1 MVKQIKN
8 ITYYPLFFMGYLLFN
23 LTKKTP
29 YLSYIS
35 LRKLYCI
42 TNGKTN
48 ELVSKFIQLFHP
60 AKKITAANGVLG
72 NLNSSNLNEIVG
84 EIEKNGFYVF
94 KDKLNESLSDE
105 LIKFAF
111 EIPAILV
118 PNPQKLPKTIYN
130 GDHHLAT
137 KYQFEEADLL
147 NLSVVQKLITDESIF
162 AVAQNYLK
170 SVPVNDS
177 VTMWW
182 STDYVKKASS
192 EAAQLYHFD
201 MDRLKFIKFF
211 IYLTDVNADNGPHC
225 YIKGSHTH
233 KPKELLRDN
242 RISDSEILAGY
253 SKENEIEIYGPKGT
267 IIAVDTSGFHK
278 GKPINKGVR
287 LLFQIEFTNSLFGQH
302 YNSLQINKSV
312 SGDFQKKAEL
322 LKRTFQRIS
331 FQ

>member
-1 MVKQIKN
+1 LI
-8 ITYYPLFFMGYLLFN
+8 FN

-48 ELVSKFIQLFHP
+48 DLTSKFIQLFHP
-60 AKKITAANGVLG
+60 AKKISAANGVLG
-72 NLNSSNLNEIVG
+72 NLNSVSLNEIVD
-84 EIEKNGFYVF
+84 EIKKNGFYIF
-94 KDKLNESLSDE
+94 KNKLDVSLSDE
-105 LIKFAF
+105 LTKFAF
-111 EIPAILV
+111 ETPAKLV
-118 PNPQKLPKTIYN
+118 PNPQKLPKTVYN
-130 GDHHLAT
+130 NNHHLAT
-137 KYQFEEADLL
+137 KYQFEEEDLL
-147 NLSVVQKLITDESIF
+147 NLNVVQKLITDESIF
-162 AVAQNYLK
+162 AVAQNYLETI
-170 SVPVNDS
+170 PVNDS

-182 STDYVKKASS
+182 STDFIKEASS

-211 IYLTDVNADNGPHC
+211 VYLTDVNADNGPHC
-225 YIKGSHTH
+225 YIKGSHNH

-242 RISDSEILAGY
+242 RISDSEILAKY

-302 YNSLQINKSV
+302 YNSLRIKKS
-312 SGDFQKKAEL
+312 SSENFQKKAQQ